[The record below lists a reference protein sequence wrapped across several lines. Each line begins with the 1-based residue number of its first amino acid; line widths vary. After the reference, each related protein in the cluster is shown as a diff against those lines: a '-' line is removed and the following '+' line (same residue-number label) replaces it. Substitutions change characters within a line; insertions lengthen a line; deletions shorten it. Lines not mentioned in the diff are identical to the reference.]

1 MNGAKEMKDLTH
13 AEYEVLDER
22 WTATTPK
29 VNFSK
34 PGVFAQQQVLLDAL
48 DDVSAA
54 YLKSRAE
61 ADHKTPAQII
71 GQLVHEK
78 IAASA

>member
-13 AEYEVLDER
+13 EEYAALDER
-22 WTATTPK
+22 WTTTTPK

-34 PGVFAQQQVLLDAL
+34 PGIFARQQVLLDAL

-54 YLKSRAE
+54 YLRYRAE